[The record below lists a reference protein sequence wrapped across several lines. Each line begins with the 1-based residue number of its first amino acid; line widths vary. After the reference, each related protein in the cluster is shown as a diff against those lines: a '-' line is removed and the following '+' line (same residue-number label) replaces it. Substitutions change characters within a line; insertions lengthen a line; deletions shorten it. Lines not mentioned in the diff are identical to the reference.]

1 MRGQGDLLRRKI
13 NFAVPL
19 LHTICTRFWEH
30 KSLGVMFP
38 KFLLTIY
45 GSVRATVPLMN
56 TAVAALKRRPADEG
70 LCEPLIDYLRQHAR
84 EEAEH
89 DEWLIQDLEKV
100 GIKRNEVLAS
110 PGTPEVARLVGAQYY
125 WIHHAHPIALLA
137 FFAVL
142 EGHPPIASHL
152 DEVQRRT
159 ALPSEAFRMLRKHAD
174 LDKEHADELFH
185 LLDEL
190 PLTPSLSVLLGMS
203 AFHTLDALAAMFQRL
218 VSEADKQ
225 RAYASARL

>member
-13 NFAVPL
+13 DFAIPL
-19 LHTICTRFWEH
+19 IETICTRFWDHE
-30 KSLGVMFP
+30 SLGVMFP

-45 GSVRATVPLMN
+45 GSVRATVPLMT
-56 TAVAALKRRPADEG
+56 TAVAALERRPADDA
-70 LCEPLIDYLRQHAR
+70 LREPLIDYLRQHAQ
-84 EEAEH
+84 EEADH
-89 DEWLIQDLEKV
+89 DEWLIQDLEQV
-100 GIKRNEVLAS
+100 GIRRNEVLAS

-159 ALPSEAFRMLRKHAD
+159 ALPAEAFRMLRKHAD
-174 LDKEHADELFH
+174 LDKEHADELFR

-190 PLTPSLSVLLGMS
+190 PLTPSLSELLGIS
-203 AFHTLDALAAMFQRL
+203 AFHTLDTLGAMFQRL
-218 VSEADKQ
+218 VFEADQ
-225 RAYASARL
+225 HRACASARL